1 MSESVLATEAGGVLR
16 LTIDRQARLNAIDLA
31 AMAELGELI
40 SAAAARPS
48 VRVIVL
54 TGAGKAFCTG
64 ADLAAAAAAGG
75 NEASPE
81 VVMDTANAVI
91 RAIIASPLPV
101 IARVNGPAAGVGASI
116 ALAAD
121 LVYAADSAYLLL
133 PFTSIGLMPDGGAT
147 AVVAAAMGRARAAE
161 MALLGARLPA
171 ADAAAAGL
179 ITRCVPAAEL
189 DDQIDA
195 VAAQLAA
202 GPRRALQLTKA
213 AINAATLTEL
223 DTALAREKDGQIEL
237 LTSADF
243 LEGMTAML
251 TRRAPNFTGAVHP
264 IAEPA

>member
-1 MSESVLATEAGGVLR
+1 
-16 LTIDRQARLNAIDLA
+16 
-31 AMAELGELI
+31 
-40 SAAAARPS
+40 
-48 VRVIVL
+48 
-54 TGAGKAFCTG
+54 
-64 ADLAAAAAAGG
+64 
-75 NEASPE
+75 
-81 VVMDTANAVI
+81 
-91 RAIIASPLPV
+91 
-101 IARVNGPAAGVGASI
+101 
-116 ALAAD
+116 
-121 LVYAADSAYLLL
+121 
-133 PFTSIGLMPDGGAT
+133 
-147 AVVAAAMGRARAAE
+147 
-161 MALLGARLPA
+161 
-171 ADAAAAGL
+171 L

>member
-1 MSESVLATEAGGVLR
+1 MSQSILVEEAGGVLR
-16 LTIDRQARLNAIDLA
+16 LTIDRQPRLNAIDLA
-31 AMAELGELI
+31 AMTELGDLI
-40 SAAAARPS
+40 RAAADRPS

-54 TGAGKAFCTG
+54 TGAGTAFCTG

-75 NEASPE
+75 NEAAPQ
-81 VVMDTANAVI
+81 VVMDSANAVI
-91 RAIIASPLPV
+91 QAIIASPLPV
-101 IARVNGPAAGVGASI
+101 IARVNGPAAGIGASI

-121 LVYAADSAYLLL
+121 LVYAADSAYLL

-147 AVVAAAMGRARAAE
+147 AVVAAAMGRAKAAE

-179 ITRCVPAAEL
+179 ITGCVPATEL
-189 DDQIDA
+189 DDLVDS
-195 VAAQLAA
+195 VAARLAA

-223 DTALAREKDGQIEL
+223 DAALAREKDGQIEL

-264 IAEPA
+264 VAEPA